1 LTTEGREGINF
12 NLSFPNL
19 SWQIQIKGVQAMNF
33 SFISGENWNKFAA
46 EYPQAYMFLI
56 HAANQGE
63 IDYLRRLGCKDML
76 NDHEKKRLADFIELG
91 LA

>member
-1 LTTEGREGINF
+1 
-12 NLSFPNL
+12 
-19 SWQIQIKGVQAMNF
+19 MNF

-46 EYPQAYMFLI
+46 DYPQGYMFLL

-63 IDYLRRLGCKDML
+63 IDYLRRLESKDL
-76 NDHEKKRLADFIELG
+76 LKESEKKRLQDFIELG